1 MEVHGARGS
10 SKAMGS
16 VSVTLASYFARNIET
31 ESTDAWKLNSIKA
44 KLIEAGFDDV
54 LSVKQY
60 RVRLRERPC
69 VNVEQ
74 KFTDKGSFYNLS

>member
-1 MEVHGARGS
+1 
-10 SKAMGS
+10 MGS

-31 ESTDAWKLNSIKA
+31 ESTDAWNSIKA

-74 KFTDKGSFYNLS
+74 KFTDKGLFYNLS